1 MSNNTNRKST
11 KNSASKSKKN
21 NVAKSKN
28 ASKSKNTKKLK
39 SLGSRSITR
48 KGRKVVAPIFL
59 NQSINPDQE
68 ARQKQ
73 INSVTYNLKHM
84 SGAFIKRIY
93 DELSKEDLD
102 FTFDCKILEP
112 VSGRDMVQ
120 IMAINGTKL
129 HHNLI
134 FYKSSGTSR
143 GNHTIKDIWFPC
155 GSCSPHERRITKAE
169 DIYLGSYNDL
179 VAQVDLENNA
189 YAPKNNEPH
198 LKKYGRFINKTNA
211 IISKML
217 GEGFKCSL
225 P

>member
-1 MSNNTNRKST
+1 
-11 KNSASKSKKN
+11 
-21 NVAKSKN
+21 
-28 ASKSKNTKKLK
+28 
-39 SLGSRSITR
+39 
-48 KGRKVVAPIFL
+48 
-59 NQSINPDQE
+59 
-68 ARQKQ
+68 
-73 INSVTYNLKHM
+73 M
-84 SGAFIKRIY
+84 SGAYIKRIY

-112 VSGRDMVQ
+112 VGGRDMVQ
-120 IMAINGTKL
+120 IMAINGKKL

-143 GNHTIKDIWFPC
+143 GNSTIKDIWFPC
-155 GSCSPHERRITKAE
+155 GNGCDPQESRRITKAE

-198 LKKYGRFINKTNA
+198 LKKYARFINKTNA